1 MQDTIARYDFL
12 LKTYQSWLT
21 DLTKLTVRHG
31 ICHQNIY
38 PSHYLTLSTLYFPDT
53 GPVPGIVPQC
63 LYRMIYNK
71 TKPEPL
77 SIQND
82 LRLSLETDG
91 QLLFTH
97 GGLEGVL
104 LSECV
109 RLKQRSLANKL
120 ISLIQQF
127 NNVEYR
133 HKLVWLFWYDRMLG
147 APLDDWLENLKK
159 MDDGEL
165 YFWLLQRQE
174 ENAEL
179 AHLMD
184 EYVNF
189 TYY

>member
-1 MQDTIARYDFL
+1 M
-12 LKTYQSWLT
+12 LT
-21 DLTKLTVRHG
+21 T
-31 ICHQNIY
+31 
-38 PSHYLTLSTLYFPDT
+38 S
-53 GPVPGIVPQC
+53 
-63 LYRMIYNK
+63 
-71 TKPEPL
+71 L

-120 ISLIQQF
+120 ISLLQQF

-133 HKLVWLFWYDRMLG
+133 HKLGWLFWYDRMLG

-159 MDDGEL
+159 MNDEEFC
-165 YFWLLQRQE
+165 FWLLQRQE
-174 ENAEL
+174 ENSKL
-179 AHLMD
+179 THLMD

-189 TYY
+189 THH

>member
-1 MQDTIARYDFL
+1 
-12 LKTYQSWLT
+12 
-21 DLTKLTVRHG
+21 
-31 ICHQNIY
+31 
-38 PSHYLTLSTLYFPDT
+38 
-53 GPVPGIVPQC
+53 
-63 LYRMIYNK
+63 MIYNK

-120 ISLIQQF
+120 ISLLQQF

-159 MDDGEL
+159 MNDEEFC
-165 YFWLLQRQE
+165 FWLLQRQE
-174 ENAEL
+174 ENSEL
-179 AHLMD
+179 THLMD

-189 TYY
+189 THY